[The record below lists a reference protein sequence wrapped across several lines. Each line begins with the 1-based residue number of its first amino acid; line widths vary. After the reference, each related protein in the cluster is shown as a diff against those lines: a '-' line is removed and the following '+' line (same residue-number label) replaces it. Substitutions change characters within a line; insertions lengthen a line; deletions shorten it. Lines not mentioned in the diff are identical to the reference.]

1 MNFKEQFLV
10 VVIFC
15 FFTTAASYAQD
26 SILVESLQK
35 NKSHFQKVS
44 DKELQGEGWNL
55 IVDQARRAQYFLIG
69 EVHGINEVPL
79 FIEKLTGEVEYETF
93 VAEIDP
99 FLVEA
104 VQDKVERLDD
114 TDLQSWYKLFGH
126 NLSFYSYQQDF
137 ELLKNFFRTSINVV
151 GIDQIT
157 ALNDIPIYLYLKE
170 LTLNKERSA
179 IYHQMSHNSKVQI
192 EKVLKEGK
200 EPPYL
205 MSAQFERDLALLR
218 EKELPLQERQI
229 LDQLE
234 ESRKIYTSRGG
245 HERRIRLMKNHL
257 MSNYDRFL
265 HKKKVLFR
273 LGANHSSKGES
284 FSKVY
289 DVGNLAFNLAE
300 SEYASSYHVAI
311 LPKNGE
317 AGSPFKGQP
326 AKGVERLKDL
336 TVLYELAADDQ
347 WTFFDLSSVKAL
359 VEKGEIKIENE
370 LLKNFIKGYDGVIIV
385 PKSTAALHAN
395 VGY

>member
-1 MNFKEQFLV
+1 MNFRERLLLIAV
-10 VVIFC
+10 FC

-35 NKSHFQKVS
+35 NKSHFEKVS

-55 IVDQARRAQYFLIG
+55 IVDQARQAQYFLIG

-79 FIEKLTGEVEYETF
+79 FIEELTREIEYETF

-104 VQDKVERLDD
+104 MQDKVERLDD
-114 TDLQSWYKLFGH
+114 ADLQKWYELFGH

-137 ELLKNFFRTSINVV
+137 ELLKNFFRNSIDVV

-157 ALNDIPIYLYLKE
+157 ALNDIPIYLYLDG
-170 LTLNKERSA
+170 LTPSEGRSV
-179 IYHQMSHNSKVQI
+179 IYRQMADNSKAQI

-205 MSAQFERDLALLR
+205 MSAQFERDLGLLK
-218 EKELPLQERQI
+218 EGELPLQEKEI

-257 MSNYDRFL
+257 MSDYDQFL

-326 AKGVERLKDL
+326 AKGIERLKDL
-336 TVLYELAADDQ
+336 SVLYELAADDQ

-370 LLKNFIKGYDGVIIV
+370 SLKNFIKGYDGVIIV
-385 PKSTAALHAN
+385 PESTAALHAN
-395 VGY
+395 STY